1 MSARAWVAAAIA
13 GLTLAS
19 SAAALAH
26 KASDSYLTLELAE
39 GRVGG
44 RWEIAIRDVDLALDL
59 DADADGEITWG
70 ELKGRERDL
79 AAWALSRLAVRNGG
93 EPCELGARA
102 LAVDRHSDGAYAV
115 LALDGA
121 CAGTGPLLRLDYRL
135 LFDLDPQHRGLVR
148 VVSAGGESNAVL
160 TASAASIS
168 LSVGGGAGSA
178 IAAYFREGVA
188 HIGSGVDHVL
198 FLLSLLLPA
207 VLVRARRG
215 GRETWAPADGL
226 RPAFVDVAKIV
237 TAFTLAHSIT
247 LTLAALSWVE
257 PPSRWV
263 ESAIALSVVVAAL
276 NNLRPLIRH
285 GRWIAAFA
293 FGLVHG
299 FGFAGALAD
308 LGLPR
313 DSLALS
319 LAAFNVGVEAGQL
332 AIVAAFLPLAYAL
345 RATVA
350 YRVLALRAGSAAIAA
365 VAAIWFAER
374 AFDLTVF

>member
-1 MSARAWVAAAIA
+1 MQ
-13 GLTLAS
+13 S
-19 SAAALAH
+19 S
-26 KASDSYLTLELAE
+26 
-39 GRVGG
+39 R
-44 RWEIAIRDVDLALDL
+44 RW
-59 DADADGEITWG
+59 
-70 ELKGRERDL
+70 
-79 AAWALSRLAVRNGG
+79 
-93 EPCELGARA
+93 
-102 LAVDRHSDGAYAV
+102 
-115 LALDGA
+115 
-121 CAGTGPLLRLDYRL
+121 
-135 LFDLDPQHRGLVR
+135 
-148 VVSAGGESNAVL
+148 
-160 TASAASIS
+160 
-168 LSVGGGAGSA
+168 
-178 IAAYFREGVA
+178 
-188 HIGSGVDHVL
+188 
-198 FLLSLLLPA
+198 
-207 VLVRARRG
+207 
-215 GRETWAPADGL
+215 
-226 RPAFVDVAKIV
+226 IV
-237 TAFTLAHSIT
+237 PM
-247 LTLAALSWVE
+247 TLAALSWVE

-350 YRVLALRAGSAAIAA
+350 YRVLALRAGAAAIAA